1 MLFENTSAFLAT
13 TTYFFNA
20 PSHFPYVVPLCPIVP
35 YPELPHQ
42 SYAAPV
48 PLPATAATAAAVN
61 CSCGQCAPH
70 MYNSHHLTA
79 PSTLIVNRFTEINY
93 FDNPP
98 SITNLADKYDY
109 DMVSELATLL
119 FVNLLIYIFLI
130 EFKLHG
136 FFSFRCSISSPNLQ
150 RC

>member
-1 MLFENTSAFLAT
+1 MANSVLIAT

-35 YPELPHQ
+35 CPELPHQ
-42 SYAAPV
+42 PYAAPV
-48 PLPATAATAAAVN
+48 PIPATAVTATAVN

-70 MYNSHHLTA
+70 MYNNHHLTA

-98 SITNLADKYDY
+98 TITNLAEKYDY
-109 DMVSELATLL
+109 DMVSTDDIFIRTIKCLL
-119 FVNLLIYIFLI
+119 RINR
-130 EFKLHG
+130 E
-136 FFSFRCSISSPNLQ
+136 
-150 RC
+150 